1 MARLPCLVLLLFL
14 FSLSPTLASPSS
26 PSSSSSSPSDPS
38 LLDDDSQFDPAL
50 ALNFSLTPSDNP
62 LLQQPQHVFA
72 VNTSPSESESESAKE
87 NQSIMCNK
95 AASNPNR
102 VVLPTNV
109 TPSHYTLTITPDFN
123 EFTFGGYVEI
133 E

>member
-1 MARLPCLVLLLFL
+1 MARLPCLVLLFLVL
-14 FSLSPTLASPSS
+14 FSLSPTLASTS
-26 PSSSSSSPSDPS
+26 SSSSSSPSDP
-38 LLDDDSQFDPAL
+38 LPLDESQPDPAL
-50 ALNFSLTPSDNP
+50 ALNFSP
-62 LLQQPQHVFA
+62 
-72 VNTSPSESESESAKE
+72 PSESESEFVKE
-87 NQSIMCNK
+87 NQSTMCNK

-109 TPSHYTLTITPDFN
+109 TPSHYTLTITPDFK

>member
-1 MARLPCLVLLLFL
+1 MARLPCLVLLFLVL
-14 FSLSPTLASPSS
+14 FSLSPTLASTS
-26 PSSSSSSPSDPS
+26 SSSSSSPSDP
-38 LLDDDSQFDPAL
+38 LPLDESQPDPAL

-62 LLQQPQHVFA
+62 LLQQQQHVFA
-72 VNTSPSESESESAKE
+72 VNTSPPSESESEFVKE
-87 NQSIMCNK
+87 NQSTMCNK

-109 TPSHYTLTITPDFN
+109 TPSHYTLTITPDFK